1 MAKLSKFDETKI
13 KMVMKLRGVSREV
26 AMRELHIDATAR
38 QKAEDSSVSV
48 ELGEHL
54 CPCLGYGLLQG
65 GLGLLAAEKPHV
77 DSFHICADSPSIKKA
92 NAKGTFPQ
100 RGKVPFRIESR
111 LGRM

>member
-48 ELGEHL
+48 DLGEHL
-54 CPCLGYGLLQG
+54 MS
-65 GLGLLAAEKPHV
+65 AKEFFAETDD
-77 DSFHICADSPSIKKA
+77 DSEFISAEEFFKS
-92 NAKGTFPQ
+92 
-100 RGKVPFRIESR
+100 
-111 LGRM
+111 